1 MKKILA
7 GIIALTTVF
16 CTFTGCGSINDEK
29 TDSSETSVESTTEL
43 EENTEET
50 SEAETEGKDN
60 DEKTYEDVV
69 NEYFNAMYSG
79 DSKKLMELQVPDGCT
94 DVLDLKNICIY
105 TEDDDDVGINTSVE
119 DYVKEIIEY
128 YPKGKFVKIGLEYD
142 LYESEKESLKES
154 VSGYLILEDYI
165 KEHGG
170 VDNVDPDEIAV
181 YLNENNT
188 DEAINSV
195 EFDDIILVD
204 AKFLKDGED
213 TPHDKEFVI
222 YRVKGGNWH
231 IYETFYSFLNYS
243 LIIETVYPTFLAEKF
258 NKAANYSFVE
268 MIEEIG
274 AYQDKNDFLHTE
286 KYMICSDDSKNINV
300 PANFDTAYFKEK
312 INHLF
317 YYYMNDSAYLSRYDK
332 KLSEF
337 DWFIF
342 SSNAEVAYSV
352 IVPKGETQIIT
363 YPSDKILTSDLT
375 TTDSENVNSM
385 SFDEIYNIC
394 ADIAKN

>member
-7 GIIALTTVF
+7 GIIALTTVL
-16 CTFTGCGSINDEK
+16 CTFTGCGRAEEEK
-29 TDSSETSVESTTEL
+29 ADSNETSVESTTRIA
-43 EENTEET
+43 ENTEED
-50 SEAETEGKDN
+50 SKSETEDKVN

-119 DYVKEIIEY
+119 DYVKEIIKY
-128 YPKGKFVKIGLEYD
+128 YPKGKFVKIEREYD
-142 LYESEKESLKES
+142 LLESEKESLKES

-188 DEAINSV
+188 DEAISSV
-195 EFDDIILVD
+195 EFDDMISVY
-204 AKFLKDGED
+204 AEFLEDGED
-213 TPHDKEFVI
+213 TPCSKEFLI

-231 IYETFYSFLNYS
+231 ICETFYSFLDYS
-243 LIIETVYPTFLAEKF
+243 LISETDSSAFLAEKF

-274 AYQDKNDFLHTE
+274 AYQDKNDFLRTE

-342 SSNAEVAYSV
+342 QAM
-352 IVPKGETQIIT
+352 PKWHIPLLSQRVKHR
-363 YPSDKILTSDLT
+363 S
-375 TTDSENVNSM
+375 
-385 SFDEIYNIC
+385 
-394 ADIAKN
+394 

>member
-7 GIIALTTVF
+7 CIIAFTTVF

-29 TDSSETSVESTTEL
+29 TDSSKTSVESTTEL

-50 SEAETEGKDN
+50 SEAETKDN

-105 TEDDDDVGINTSVE
+105 TEDQDDIGINTPVE
-119 DYVKEIIEY
+119 DYVKEIIEC
-128 YPKGKFVKIGLEYD
+128 YPKGKFVKIELEYD
-142 LYESEKESLKES
+142 LLECEKESIKES

-274 AYQDKNDFLHTE
+274 SDQDKNDFLRTE

-300 PANFDTAYFKEK
+300 PEDFDIEYFKKK
-312 INHLF
+312 IN
-317 YYYMNDSAYLSRYDK
+317 YYFNTGEEYNREFKNLSD
-332 KLSEF
+332 F
-337 DWFIF
+337 NWFI
-342 SSNAEVAYSV
+342 VANKYDSIYFV
-352 IVPKGETQIIT
+352 IVPKDGTEIIT
-363 YPSDKILTSDLT
+363 YPFDKMLTADLT

-385 SFDEIYNIC
+385 SFDEIYDIC
-394 ADIAKN
+394 ADIVKK